1 MPRRSDTY
9 QALLTTERYRAVLVA
24 LAVLW
29 ESTALGSERVIDWR
43 AIEQMEGALRDYARE
58 LLHGF
63 RYERGTHGWA
73 R

>member
-1 MPRRSDTY
+1 MPRHSDTY
-9 QALLTTERYRAVLVA
+9 QALLTPERYWRQLGA

-29 ESTALGSERVIDWR
+29 ESTPLGAVRGRDWR
-43 AIEQMEGALRDYARE
+43 AIEEMDGALRDYARE